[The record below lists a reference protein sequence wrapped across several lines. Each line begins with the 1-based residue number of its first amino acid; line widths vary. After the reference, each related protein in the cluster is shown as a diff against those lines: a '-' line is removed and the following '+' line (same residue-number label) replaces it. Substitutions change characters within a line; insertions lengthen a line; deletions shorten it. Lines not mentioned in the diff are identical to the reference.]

1 MGGGGPTETCRLL
14 QSDGVRKIPAH
25 IPASLHF
32 IGPWFLH
39 LPLLPASRLTM
50 SRLFWN
56 LTSCA
61 QRLNP
66 GGTEFYKPPILETH
80 TPLKKIQNQPF
91 FYHLHGNF
99 QSVCMAFIKKRVLN
113 ASYVPGTGEQHGV
126 HFEGIYVVGISLSQ
140 SDKLYPNST
149 FHLSANYS
157 VEKCCLH

>member
-1 MGGGGPTETCRLL
+1 MSVGVGGPTETCRLL

-61 QRLNP
+61 QCLNP

-80 TPLKKIQNQPF
+80 TPLKKK
-91 FYHLHGNF
+91 Y
-99 QSVCMAFIKKRVLN
+99 K
-113 ASYVPGTGEQHGV
+113 T
-126 HFEGIYVVGISLSQ
+126 SLS
-140 SDKLYPNST
+140 STIYMVTFNLYVW
-149 FHLSANYS
+149 LSLKN
-157 VEKCCLH
+157 VF

>member
-1 MGGGGPTETCRLL
+1 M
-14 QSDGVRKIPAH
+14 
-25 IPASLHF
+25 
-32 IGPWFLH
+32 
-39 LPLLPASRLTM
+39 M

-80 TPLKKIQNQPF
+80 TPLKKKYKTSLSSTIYMVTFNL
-91 FYHLHGNF
+91 YVWL
-99 QSVCMAFIKKRVLN
+99 SLKKRVLN

-126 HFEGIYVVGISLSQ
+126 HFEGIYVVGINLSQ